1 MSIIVVN
8 SVALERGILKEIMQM
23 GNASMDIAASTLGNC
38 SEHFYDELRRNI
50 YTAIVSLYEEDRN
63 INSMIVLE
71 KLKSTGKYN
80 SLYREE
86 FTRINTS
93 KLTGEMTEACLMLL
107 DYSSKRKI
115 GNIFEGI
122 IQKSSME
129 NVSCND
135 LIDDIVK
142 GIDDI
147 TNKNAI
153 AESSSLDEV
162 LSQTIEHIY
171 NVKIAHENG
180 TLLGTFPGFTGLME
194 SIGALT
200 GNQLIVLAGRPAQG
214 KTAFALSMAI
224 EMAKQVPVAFFSLEM
239 DSEQLMMR
247 VISREMKIPL
257 GDLRSGKLTDR
268 QLGILTGRSFCINE
282 LNLIIDDKSDL
293 DLMLLRNKIRKYKH
307 DSNIQ
312 AVVIDYLQLMT
323 PPNAR
328 SREQEVGLMTRTLKK
343 LSKIYNIPIIILAQ
357 LNRNIEQRG
366 GNAIPQLS
374 DLRESGSIEQDA
386 DIVMFIHDGSIHI
399 AKQRQGATGVVPL
412 HYDKTFTG
420 FWDVGDADNTVS

>member
-122 IQKSSME
+122 VQKSSME
-129 NVSCND
+129 NISCND

-142 GIDDI
+142 GIDVI

-153 AESSSLDEV
+153 SESSSLDEV

-171 NVKIAHENG
+171 SVKTAHENG
-180 TLLGTFPGFTGLME
+180 TMLGTFPGFTGLME

-224 EMAKQVPVAFFSLEM
+224 EMAKHVPVAFFSLEM

-323 PPNAR
+323 PP
-328 SREQEVGLMTRTLKK
+328 
-343 LSKIYNIPIIILAQ
+343 
-357 LNRNIEQRG
+357 
-366 GNAIPQLS
+366 
-374 DLRESGSIEQDA
+374 
-386 DIVMFIHDGSIHI
+386 
-399 AKQRQGATGVVPL
+399 
-412 HYDKTFTG
+412 
-420 FWDVGDADNTVS
+420 